1 MVMSWWKRLERVLRT
16 LTSQDLRWGSKE
28 EKGSFLEAEKD
39 LVRRSSGRGGGRKR
53 ALRAAAVEAGFQD
66 EEEEEAVEGLLLG
79 SKRARRSQRHEGQ
92 KPVKASSGWRGQEV
106 EGRWGCGGWGGFI
119 TGSGGDWRFEVWT
132 CYEKRNE

>member
-39 LVRRSSGRGGGRKR
+39 LVRRSSGREGGRKR

-66 EEEEEAVEGLLLG
+66 ESFWIIL
-79 SKRARRSQRHEGQ
+79 
-92 KPVKASSGWRGQEV
+92 
-106 EGRWGCGGWGGFI
+106 
-119 TGSGGDWRFEVWT
+119 
-132 CYEKRNE
+132 